1 MTAGRAVICS
11 QSNFETDYRVAKM
24 AATLRSCGYDVTLLG
39 RSHPRETRGGG
50 GGAHYMRLLF
60 WRGPLFYAELNLRL
74 LLHLLFCRRPALIVS
89 IDLDTLAGC
98 LLASKARGARLMFDS
113 HELFPEVPEIAGKP
127 LVRRVWQR
135 VQDLCV
141 PRMRET
147 DVRVTVC
154 RSIADIFR
162 SAYGREFLV
171 VRNVPLAAR
180 AEAVRRAAATSP
192 CRPFTILYQ
201 GAVNVGRGV
210 EEVIRALPR
219 LPGCRFVV
227 VGCGDVLDEARRLA
241 EAEGVADRV
250 EFAGR
255 KPFGRLAQY
264 MAAADLGTVLMRDV
278 CLNYR
283 LALPNRLFDFIQAGL
298 PILASRLPEV
308 ERVVDGEGVGLCIG
322 DLTPDAVAAAVREV
336 MAHPEMAARW
346 RANMAALARRQTWE
360 EETKSL
366 AEALTAGQARNIMGD
381 NGVKVR

>member
-1 MTAGRAVICS
+1 MNVRRAVICS
-11 QSNFETDYRVAKM
+11 QSNFDTDYRVAKM
-24 AATLRSCGYDVTLLG
+24 AATLRSCGYEVTLLG
-39 RSHPRETRGGG
+39 RSHPREARAAAP
-50 GGAHYMRLLF
+50 GAHYMKMLF
-60 WRGPLFYAELNLRL
+60 WHGPLFYAELNVRL
-74 LLHLLFCRRPALIVS
+74 LFHLLFCRRPALIVS

-98 LLASKARGARLMFDS
+98 LAASKVRGARLMFDS

-127 LVRRVWQR
+127 FVRRVWQR
-135 VQDLCV
+135 VQDFCV
-141 PRMRET
+141 PRMRAT

-171 VRNVPLAAR
+171 VRNVPLAAQ
-180 AEAVRRAAATSP
+180 AEAVRHMTARAGR
-192 CRPFTILYQ
+192 RPFTILYQ

-210 EEVIRALPR
+210 EEVIKALPR

-227 VGCGDVLDEARRLA
+227 VGGGDVLEDARRLA

-255 KPFGRLAQY
+255 KPFGQLAQY

-308 ERVVDGEGVGLCIG
+308 ERIVDGEGVGLCVG
-322 DLTPDAVAAAVREV
+322 DLTPDAVAEAVRVV
-336 MAHPEMAARW
+336 MAHPELAAHW
-346 RANMAALARRQTWE
+346 RANMAALASRQTWE
-360 EETKSL
+360 EETKGL
-366 AEALTAGQARNIMGD
+366 VKTLAGQDA
-381 NGVKVR
+381 

>member
-24 AATLRSCGYDVTLLG
+24 AGTLRSCGYDVTLLG
-39 RSHPRETRGGG
+39 RSHPREARVAGRGV
-50 GGAHYMRLLF
+50 HYMRLLF
-60 WRGPLFYAELNLRL
+60 WRGPLFYAELNIRI
-74 LLHLLFCRRPALIVS
+74 LLHLLFCRRPALVVS
-89 IDLDTLAGC
+89 VDLDTLAGC
-98 LLASKARGARLMFDS
+98 LLASKARGARLLFDS

-147 DVRVTVC
+147 DVCVTVC

-180 AEAVRRAAATSP
+180 AEAVRGVAAAP
-192 CRPFTILYQ
+192 PRRPFTILYQ

-210 EEVIRALPR
+210 EEVIKALPR

-227 VGCGDVLDEARRLA
+227 VGGGDVLADARRLA

-250 EFAGR
+250 EFVGR
-255 KPFGRLAQY
+255 KPFGQLAQY

-298 PILASRLPEV
+298 PTLASRLPEV
-308 ERVVDGEGVGLCIG
+308 ERIVDGEGVGLCIS
-322 DLTPDAVAAAVREV
+322 DLTPDAVVAAVREV
-336 MAHPEMAARW
+336 MAHPEMTARW
-346 RANMAALARRQTWE
+346 RANMAVLARRQTWE
-360 EETKSL
+360 EETKTL
-366 AEALTAGQARNIMGD
+366 VETLTGQGAQHYAR
-381 NGVKVR
+381 